1 MADTAAPP
9 TRATE
14 PDPVAA
20 RLRLLGDV
28 SVRRDDG
35 TTVTLRRGQARMAVT
50 LLVME
55 RHRVVSRSELADQL
69 WPAGLPPH
77 WEGAVRGVVSKV
89 RSFLDSGDLAG
100 ILVSAGDGWRL
111 DTAEDT
117 ALTVDVDRCRTT
129 IEAAEQEV
137 RCSSSPDGST
147 IPGGLEGLALATVR
161 LADEL
166 APGASGLWIDLT
178 REGLGRLRRRGL
190 TALVELAGRAGRTDL
205 AVEAADALVRIDP
218 YSDAAARALVEALH
232 RTGDRTTAIAQA
244 DAFTERLRDD
254 LGVDPEAETLELFH
268 RVRSPGPA
276 DDGGRPAGSGR
287 TPRASRRRSPPAP
300 GAEGDGPLVGRVPEL
315 ATIAA
320 LRDDVERTRRS
331 RAVLVLGEPGAGKSR
346 LAAEVVRRDAGTTAL
361 WGRCSPDRRTSFE
374 PVLESFADV
383 AAFGGVFDEAT
394 ADRPGA
400 ADRTRLFRRMADAVS
415 EQITDPTVWV
425 LDDLHWANPDTTA
438 LLTYMAASIAELPA
452 LLVLT
457 ARTGEDHVAA
467 MLEAVARA
475 IPTTTVRLAGLDV
488 AEVAEML
495 TAAAVE
501 AASCVAEEVREWTG
515 GNPFFV
521 RELAR
526 GAGPGGRIDPGI
538 VPGSI
543 QSWFDQRI
551 ATLDRGP
558 RDVLAAAAV
567 LGSGLELDLLTK
579 VLDRPS
585 SEVLDDL
592 EPLLRVGLL
601 VETGGRN
608 DGGIDGGAAVSFAHA
623 LTLDAVLAG
632 LTQMRRQH
640 LHRCAAAAIAEL
652 RPGDGV
658 AAVASHLALAGPRV
672 DAIPAMLSAG
682 DEALAAMAWS
692 SALSWFDEVLR
703 RRPDPGPERIDAL
716 IGLGAAL
723 RGLGRRAE
731 ARAALL
737 EARDAAACGGSGRQ
751 VALASLRLVGGG
763 ARGVSDDLSDDR
775 RAAILCTALDGL
787 GPDDD
792 DLRIPIQLELALT
805 LLLTDEE
812 DRRRELAGDALVRA
826 RRQDRPD
833 LLARALLGQ
842 RLAHH
847 GPEAAD
853 RRLAET
859 AEVLALDM
867 ARLPFDVSMA
877 ALMSL
882 HEDSLLVGDRPR
894 ARRALTEAEQL
905 ASTSGHPYWRWVVG
919 TWQVIDRILDGQLTE
934 AEALAFEVA
943 PLQADH
949 PESTACLG
957 VNLVDIRLFQ
967 GRAGEV
973 VDLLAGA
980 AEENPHIPTY
990 RAVLALCRAESG
1002 DIDGATED
1010 YDVFARTGF
1019 ADIPDDTNRLL
1030 CLAVLADVAA
1040 TIGHRS
1046 GASALYDLLTPHA
1059 GRQVVLN
1066 CFGGGG
1072 ACWGPVATQ
1081 LGRIA
1086 ALMGDTDAAA
1096 RHLRAARRHAEAFDA
1111 PLALARIPNTCHTNV
1126 L

>member
-1 MADTAAPP
+1 MADTAAPLS
-9 TRATE
+9 RAPE
-14 PDPVAA
+14 PDPAVAVI
-20 RLRLLGDV
+20 RLLGDV
-28 SVRRDDG
+28 SVRRDDAAP
-35 TTVTLRRGQARMAVT
+35 VTLRRGQARMALT

-55 RHRVVSRSELADQL
+55 RHRVIGRSEIAEQL
-69 WPAGLPPH
+69 WPTGLPPH

-100 ILVSAGDGWRL
+100 ILVSTGDGWRL
-111 DTAEDT
+111 DVDDT
-117 ALTVDVDRCRTT
+117 VLTVDVDRCRTT
-129 IEAAEQEV
+129 IEEAEQQI
-137 RCSSSPDGST
+137 RRASSPNASDM
-147 IPGGLEGLALATVR
+147 PVALEGLAHATAR
-161 LADEL
+161 LAGEL
-166 APGASGLWIDLT
+166 APGAPGLWIDT
-178 REGLGRLRRRGL
+178 AREGLGRLRRRGL

-205 AVEAADALVRIDP
+205 VVEAADALVRVDP

-232 RTGDRTTAIAQA
+232 RTGDRTAAMVQA
-244 DAFTERLRDD
+244 DAFAQRLRDD
-254 LGVDPEAETLELFH
+254 LGVDPEAATLDLFSH
-268 RVRSPGPA
+268 VRSGESL
-276 DDGGRPAGSGR
+276 DHSSRPVASGR
-287 TPRASRRRSPPAP
+287 TARRPRRGLPPVP
-300 GAEGDGPLVGRVPEL
+300 GAASEGPLVGRVSEL

-320 LRDDVERTRRS
+320 LRDEVERTGRS
-331 RAVLVLGEPGAGKSR
+331 RAVLLLGEPGAGKSR
-346 LAAEVVRRDAGTTAL
+346 LAAEVVRRDTGTRAL

-383 AAFGGVFDEAT
+383 APFGGVFDEAT

-400 ADRTRLFRRMADAVS
+400 ADRTRLFRRMADAVRD
-415 EQITDPTVWV
+415 QITDPTVWV

-438 LLTYMAASIAELPA
+438 LLTHLADSIAALPA

-467 MLEAVARA
+467 MFESVARA
-475 IPTTTVRLAGLDV
+475 IPTTTVRLTGLDV

-501 AASCVAEEVREWTG
+501 APSRVAEEVREWTG
-515 GNPFFV
+515 GNPLFV
-521 RELAR
+521 RELVR
-526 GAGPGGRIDPGI
+526 GAGRGGRIDPGI

-543 QSWFDQRI
+543 QSWIDQRV

-558 RDVLAAAAV
+558 RDVLAGAAV
-567 LGSGLELDLLTK
+567 LGSGLELDLLAR
-579 VLDRPS
+579 VLGRPS

-592 EPLLRVGLL
+592 EPLLRADLL
-601 VETGGRN
+601 VEVGEAT
-608 DGGIDGGAAVSFAHA
+608 DGGNDAGAEVAFAHA
-623 LTLDAVLAG
+623 LTRDAVLAG
-632 LTQMRRQH
+632 LTQVRRHH
-640 LHRCAAAAIAEL
+640 LHRCAAMAIADL
-652 RPGDGV
+652 RVGDGV
-658 AAVASHLALAGPRV
+658 AAVASHLALAGPQV

-692 SALSWFDEVLR
+692 AALSWFDDVLR

-716 IGLGAAL
+716 IGEGAAL
-723 RGLGRRAE
+723 RGLGQRAE

-737 EARDAAACGGSGRQ
+737 EARDAAACDGTGRQ

-792 DLRIPIQLELALT
+792 DLRIPIQLELALA
-805 LLLTDEE
+805 LLLTDEA

-826 RRQDRPD
+826 RRQERPD

-894 ARRALTEAEQL
+894 ARRALADAEQL

-919 TWQVIDRILDGQLTE
+919 TWQVIDRILDGHLAE

-949 PESTACLG
+949 PESTACVG

-973 VDLLAGA
+973 VELLAGA

-1002 DIDGATED
+1002 DIDGATDD

-1019 ADIPDDTNRLL
+1019 AEIPDDTNRLL

-1040 TIGHRS
+1040 TIGHRT
-1046 GASALYDLLTPHA
+1046 GASVLYELLTPHA
-1059 GRQVVLN
+1059 GRQVILN

-1072 ACWGPVATQ
+1072 AYWGPVATQ
-1081 LGRIA
+1081 LGRTA
-1086 ALMGDTDAAA
+1086 ALLGDTDVAAA
-1096 RHLRAARRHAEAFDA
+1096 HLRSARRHAEAFDA
-1111 PLALARIPNTCHTNV
+1111 PLALARIPVPGATRP
-1126 L
+1126 